1 MSPSRRRAAVEFLV
15 RRHKVSQRR
24 ACRVVG
30 QHRST
35 HRYVG
40 RPPDFE
46 KQLVK
51 AMCKLA
57 EAHPRYGYRRV
68 HALLVRQGWEINLK
82 RVERLWRAE
91 GLRVPP
97 RRGKASGQR
106 ALGSDGFSAWRMPA
120 GGPGQVWSYDFV
132 SIRTVSGTGL
142 RVLNVVDEFTRV
154 CVGCFVA
161 YSIGA
166 SEV

>member
-1 MSPSRRRAAVEFLV
+1 MSPSRRRAAVEYLV

-35 HRYVG
+35 HCYVG
-40 RPPDFE
+40 QPPDFE

-57 EAHPRYGYRRV
+57 EAHPRYGYRRI
-68 HALLVRQGWEINLK
+68 HALLVRQGWDINVK

-97 RRGKASGQR
+97 RRRFGDGAPFLGRS
-106 ALGSDGFSAWRMPA
+106 ALDDSMTRGSADRTGPRREA
-120 GGPGQVWSYDFV
+120 GSIPVVPHPVGDVGP
-132 SIRTVSGTGL
+132 
-142 RVLNVVDEFTRV
+142 RV
-154 CVGCFVA
+154 GP
-161 YSIGA
+161 
-166 SEV
+166 